1 MGPQANHRRAP
12 RPARHS
18 FEVSRDPRGSRPWI
32 QPTLSAR
39 RWPVPCDRAR
49 HCGMP
54 RWRLPV
60 RRPLARTGQCVPSAS
75 GLRSDGAVGRHE
87 GGVWAVH
94 ELPLNEGGGSADH
107 RGVDLNRLLRH
118 VVEVG
123 ASDLHL
129 KIGQPP
135 IVRRDGTLRP
145 ARGLAAARVGTA
157 RRGRADRGRVRPAP
171 PRRVSRERRARYRLP
186 AGRPA
191 ALPRERVPPARRDLV
206 RIPRDP
212 ERRPDLR
219 APPAPA
225 RRAATGRVPPG
236 PDPRRPAPP
245 VRGRRRRSRRWSATS
260 TGRVA
265 STSSRSRTRSR
276 SSTTDEGCI
285 VNQRE
290 VGLDTDSF
298 DQALRRALRQDPD
311 VILIGELRDTETAE
325 TALQAAESGHLVLST
340 MHTIDA
346 AETIRRMIEFFP
358 PVKHSAGSL
367 DPRRRPV
374 RRGQP
379 APAASHRTAAA
390 CRRSR

>member
-54 RWRLPV
+54 RWRLLV

-75 GLRSDGAVGRHE
+75 GLRSEGAVGRHE

-129 KIGQPP
+129 KIAQPP

-171 PRRVSRERRARYRLP
+171 PRRVSRERRAGYRLP

-191 ALPRERVPPARRDLV
+191 ALPRERVPPARRELV

-212 ERRPDLR
+212 GRRPHLR
-219 APPAPA
+219 APPASA

-236 PDPRRPAPP
+236 PDPRDRRHRCGEDDHARVDGRSHQQDPSPAHRHDRGPDRDPP
-245 VRGRRRRSRRWSATS
+245 CGRGLHRQSARGRARHRLLRRRRSAARSA
-260 TGRVA
+260 
-265 STSSRSRTRSR
+265 RTP
-276 SSTTDEGCI
+276 T
-285 VNQRE
+285 
-290 VGLDTDSF
+290 
-298 DQALRRALRQDPD
+298 
-311 VILIGELRDTETAE
+311 
-325 TALQAAESGHLVLST
+325 
-340 MHTIDA
+340 
-346 AETIRRMIEFFP
+346 
-358 PVKHSAGSL
+358 
-367 DPRRRPV
+367 
-374 RRGQP
+374 
-379 APAASHRTAAA
+379 
-390 CRRSR
+390 